1 MVLVGAILVGV
12 CVVVVDCIVV
22 IAVKCI
28 GKDRCTGKRIC
39 KRFQRLNFVQ
49 SVNTAMPAEAKLFFL
64 YLFPNLSDMAKQF
77 TLGTLSDQDKYGEH
91 FVWRSVVV
99 FVVILGVICVRLC
112 FIVVVLSV
120 V

>member
-22 IAVKCI
+22 IVVKCI

-49 SVNTAMPAEAKLFFL
+49 AVNTAMPAEANLFSL

-91 FVWRSVVV
+91 FGLKKCCCFRCYSW
-99 FVVILGVICVRLC
+99 CYLC
-112 FIVVVLSV
+112 
-120 V
+120 